1 MDAAEY
7 VVSEDDRMA
16 LASLALDSLS
26 DAVSDESILYF
37 IATLDTEADL
47 QLIINTGV
55 QLRPSRG
62 GGGGRR
68 VKVGCEWVGFV
79 GQPIAAISD
88 QSALNEIAVL
98 DTEAAWS

>member
-26 DAVSDESILYF
+26 DAVSDESILHF

-62 GGGGRR
+62 GGGAG
-68 VKVGCEWVGFV
+68 E
-79 GQPIAAISD
+79 
-88 QSALNEIAVL
+88 
-98 DTEAAWS
+98 